1 MLSIDLAF
9 VRRCFDPASGA
20 DDQEVYRLFDIA
32 TDATDATDAITSIDG
47 AEYMAAA

>member
-32 TDATDATDAITSIDG
+32 TDATDAITSIDG